1 MPFQSKIQRVGTI
14 KEFLSGELAIKRFN
28 HQAAK
33 QGIKAAL
40 TVAGGTI
47 LLTFTGIDFASAA
60 AVSGMVHEKI
70 TNAFMPLVELVKG
83 LSYPIA
89 LVIMS
94 GGALMIMIGSKEK
107 GYSMIQNAS
116 IGYILVQMMPL
127 LMKLLVEIA
136 KAM

>member
-1 MPFQSKIQRVGTI
+1 MLFQPKIQRVGTI
-14 KEFLSGELAIKRFN
+14 SEFLSGKKTVKRFKR
-28 HQAAK
+28 H
-33 QGIKAAL
+33 GIKAVL
-40 TVAGGTI
+40 TAAGGTI
-47 LLTFTGIDFASAA
+47 LLTFTGIDFANAA
-60 AVSGMVHEKI
+60 TVSGLVYEKA
-70 TNAFMPLVELVKG
+70 TNAFMPLVELIKG

-94 GGALMIMIGSKEK
+94 GGALMLMIGNKEK

-116 IGYILVQMMPL
+116 IGYILVQMMPM

>member
-1 MPFQSKIQRVGTI
+1 MIFQQKIQQVGTI
-14 KEFLSGELAIKRFN
+14 SEFLRGEQSVKRF
-28 HQAAK
+28 K
-33 QGIKAAL
+33 QNGIEAVL
-40 TVAGGTI
+40 TIAGSTI
-47 LLTFTGIDFASAA
+47 LLTFTGVDFASAA
-60 AVSGMVHEKI
+60 TVSGFVYEKA
-70 TNAFMPLVELVKG
+70 TNAFMPLVELIKG

-94 GGALMIMIGSKEK
+94 GGALMLMIGNKEK

-116 IGYILVQMMPL
+116 IGYILVQMMPM

>member
-1 MPFQSKIQRVGTI
+1 MIFQKKVQRVGTI
-14 KEFLSGELAIKRFN
+14 SEFLKGEQSIKRF
-28 HQAAK
+28 K
-33 QGIKAAL
+33 QNRIEAVL
-40 TVAGGTI
+40 TIAGGTI
-47 LLTFTGIDFASAA
+47 LLTFTGVDFASAA
-60 AVSGMVHEKI
+60 TVSGFVYEKA
-70 TNAFMPLVELVKG
+70 TNAFMPLVELIKG

-94 GGALMIMIGSKEK
+94 GGALMLMIGNKEK

-116 IGYILVQMMPL
+116 IGYILVQMMPM

>member
-1 MPFQSKIQRVGTI
+1 MIFQTKIQRVGTI
-14 KEFLSGELAIKRFN
+14 SEFLRSEQSVKRF
-28 HQAAK
+28 K
-33 QGIKAAL
+33 QNGIEAVL
-40 TVAGGTI
+40 TIAGSTI
-47 LLTFTGIDFASAA
+47 LLTFTGVDFASAA
-60 AVSGMVHEKI
+60 TVSGFVYEKA
-70 TNAFMPLVELVKG
+70 TNAFMPLVELIKG

-94 GGALMIMIGSKEK
+94 GGALMLMIGNKEK

-116 IGYILVQMMPL
+116 IGYILVQMMPM

>member
-1 MPFQSKIQRVGTI
+1 MIFQQKIQRVGTI
-14 KEFLSGELAIKRFN
+14 SEFLRGEQSVKRF
-28 HQAAK
+28 K
-33 QGIKAAL
+33 QNGIEAVL
-40 TVAGGTI
+40 TIAGGTI
-47 LLTFTGIDFASAA
+47 LLTFTGVDFASAA
-60 AVSGMVHEKI
+60 TVSGFVYEKA
-70 TNAFMPLVELVKG
+70 TNAFMPLVELIKG

-94 GGALMIMIGSKEK
+94 GGALMLMIGNKEK

-116 IGYILVQMMPL
+116 IGYILVQMMPM

>member
-1 MPFQSKIQRVGTI
+1 MIFQQKIQRVGTI
-14 KEFLSGELAIKRFN
+14 SEFLRGEQSVKRF
-28 HQAAK
+28 K
-33 QGIKAAL
+33 QNGIEAVL
-40 TVAGGTI
+40 TIAGSTI
-47 LLTFTGIDFASAA
+47 LLTFTGVDFASAA
-60 AVSGMVHEKI
+60 TVSGFVYEKA
-70 TNAFMPLVELVKG
+70 TNAFMPLVELIKG

-94 GGALMIMIGSKEK
+94 GGALMLMIGNKEK

-116 IGYILVQMMPL
+116 IGYILVQMMPM

>member
-1 MPFQSKIQRVGTI
+1 MIFQPKIQRVGTI
-14 KEFLSGELAIKRFN
+14 SEFLRGDSSVKKFKRN
-28 HQAAK
+28 
-33 QGIKAAL
+33 GIEAAL
-40 TVAGGTI
+40 TIAGSTI
-47 LLTFTGIDFASAA
+47 LLTFTGVDFASAA
-60 AVSGMVHEKI
+60 TVSGVVYEKA
-70 TNAFMPLVELVKG
+70 TNAFMPLVELIKG

-94 GGALMIMIGSKEK
+94 GGALMLMIGNKEK

-116 IGYILVQMMPL
+116 IGYILVQMMPM

>member
-1 MPFQSKIQRVGTI
+1 MIFQPKIQRVGTI
-14 KEFLSGELAIKRFN
+14 SEFLRGDSSIKKFKRN
-28 HQAAK
+28 
-33 QGIKAAL
+33 GIEAAL
-40 TVAGGTI
+40 TIAGSTI
-47 LLTFTGIDFASAA
+47 LLTFTGVDFASAA
-60 AVSGMVHEKI
+60 TVSGFVYEKA
-70 TNAFMPLVELVKG
+70 TNAFMPLVELIKG

-94 GGALMIMIGSKEK
+94 GGALMLMIGNKEK

-116 IGYILVQMMPL
+116 IGYILVQMMPM